1 MSPARTKM
9 PAQTLPPEAPHAPS
23 ADVCL
28 LMEGSYPYVAGGV
41 STWTHDLIKAH
52 ADLTFH
58 VVALV
63 ADRSARTLAYELPPN
78 VTGVTHVYLQ
88 DPNPGRR
95 WMPGTGRFL
104 AALES
109 PLRRLQQGG
118 GLEEVAEIARLIA
131 AKKGWVGRHILL
143 NSEESFEMVV
153 RMCRSALPDASFLEY
168 FWGTR
173 ALMSGLFATMLAPM
187 PACKVYHAISTGY
200 AGLFA
205 ARAKLENGR
214 PALLTEHGIY
224 TNERRIEILMAEW
237 LFEGADTSLALDKKK
252 RDLRDLWLDTFAS
265 YSKACYDACDRIFTL
280 YGGNQEFQR
289 RQGADPAKLMVVPN
303 GIDYA
308 GYSKVVRDTADRPPT
323 IALIG
328 RVVPIKDVKTYI
340 RAAGILREDIPD
352 VKAMILG
359 PLEEDSGYVEECR
372 TIVKHLG
379 LEDTVIFAG
388 RVKLTDW
395 LGRVDAIALTSV
407 SEAQPLVIL
416 EAGASGVPTVATD
429 VGSCS
434 ELLLGRPDEIP
445 PLGPGGAVT
454 PLASPL
460 KTAQELRALLLDR
473 PWRDRCAAAIAK
485 RVARYYDKVEID
497 RIYRAIYDE
506 HIAMPT
512 RPTLFDPTHRLG
524 SVRNGA
530 A

>member
-1 MSPARTKM
+1 MAEVVR
-9 PAQTLPPEAPHAPS
+9 
-23 ADVCL
+23 L
-28 LMEGSYPYVAGGV
+28 LGSRRGKV
-41 STWTHDLIKAH
+41 
-52 ADLTFH
+52 
-58 VVALV
+58 
-63 ADRSARTLAYELPPN
+63 
-78 VTGVTHVYLQ
+78 
-88 DPNPGRR
+88 GRR
-95 WMPGTGRFL
+95 L
-104 AALES
+104 
-109 PLRRLQQGG
+109 
-118 GLEEVAEIARLIA
+118 
-131 AKKGWVGRHILL
+131 LL
-143 NSEESFEMVV
+143 NSEESFRMVV
-153 RMCRSALPDASFLEY
+153 RMCRAALPDASFLEY
-168 FWGTR
+168 FWGSR
-173 ALMSGLFATMLAPM
+173 ALMSELFATLLAPM
-187 PACKVYHAISTGY
+187 PRCKVYHAVSTGY

-205 ARAKLENGR
+205 ARARLETGR

-289 RQGADPAKLMVVPN
+289 RQGADPAKLTVVPN

-308 GYSKVVRDTADRPPT
+308 GYSKVVRDTSDRPPT

-352 VKAMILG
+352 LKAMILG
-359 PLEEDSGYVEECR
+359 PLEEDPGYVEECR
-372 TIVKHLG
+372 TIVRHLG

-388 RVKLTDW
+388 RVRLTDW
-395 LGRVDAIALTSV
+395 LGRIDAIALTSV

-434 ELLLGRPDEIP
+434 ELLLGRPDEVP

-460 KTAQELRALLLDR
+460 ETARELRALLLDR
-473 PWRDRCAAAIAK
+473 PWRERCGEAIAR
-485 RVARYYDKVEID
+485 RVARCYDKVEID

-506 HIAMPT
+506 HIAMPD
-512 RPTLFDPTHRLG
+512 R
-524 SVRNGA
+524 
-530 A
+530 

>member
-1 MSPARTKM
+1 MTDFCKSKEP
-9 PAQTLPPEAPHAPS
+9 

-28 LMEGSYPYVAGGV
+28 LMEGSYPYILGGV
-41 STWTHDLIKAH
+41 STWTHDLIKSH

-58 VVALV
+58 VVSLV
-63 ADRSARTLAYELPPN
+63 ADRATRTMAYELPPN
-78 VTGVTHVYLQ
+78 VTGLTHVYLQ
-88 DPNPGRR
+88 DPDPGWPWVPGKAELMRR
-95 WMPGTGRFL
+95 IE
-104 AALES
+104 A
-109 PLRRLQQGG
+109 PLKRLQQGG
-118 GLEEVAEIARLIA
+118 GLPEVEEIVRLLSRRR
-131 AKKGWVGRHILL
+131 GRVGRRVLL
-143 NSEESFEMVV
+143 NSEEAFRMVV
-153 RMCRSALPDASFLEY
+153 GLCRETLPDASFLEY
-168 FWGTR
+168 FWGSR

-187 PACKVYHAISTGY
+187 PAAKVYHAISTGY

-205 ARAKLENGR
+205 ARAKLETGR

-237 LFEGADTSLALDKKK
+237 LFEGADTSLVVDKKK

-265 YSKACYDACDRIFTL
+265 YSKACYDACDRILTL

-289 RQGADPAKLMVVPN
+289 RQGADPSRLKVVPN

-308 GYSKVVRDTADRPPT
+308 GYSKVQRDTSKRPPT

-352 VKAMILG
+352 LKAMILG
-359 PLEEDSGYVEECR
+359 PLEEDPGYVEECR

-379 LEDTVIFAG
+379 LEETVIFAG

-395 LGRVDAIALTSV
+395 LGKVDAIALTSV

-416 EAGASGVPTVATD
+416 EAGASGVPSVATD

-434 ELLLGRPDEIP
+434 ELILGRDDEVP
-445 PLGPGGAVT
+445 PLGPGGAIT

-460 KTAQELRALLLDR
+460 DTARELRALLLDE
-473 PWRDRCAAAIAK
+473 PWRERCAAAIAQ

-497 RIYRAIYDE
+497 RIYRGIYDE
-506 HIAMPT
+506 HIALPT
-512 RPTLFDPTHRLG
+512 RPSLFERPPAQ
-524 SVRNGA
+524 GA

>member
-1 MSPARTKM
+1 MKALSRKGAPA
-9 PAQTLPPEAPHAPS
+9 PAP

-63 ADRSARTLAYELPPN
+63 ADRAPRKLAYPLPDN
-78 VTGVTHVYLQ
+78 VVGLSHVYLQ
-88 DPNPGRR
+88 APDPGRR
-95 WMPGTGRFL
+95 RVVGAGELLRR
-104 AALES
+104 LEG
-109 PLRRLQQGG
+109 PLLRLQQGG
-118 GLEEVAEIARLIA
+118 GLAELEEILRLLRPFQG
-131 AKKGWVGRHILL
+131 KVGSRVLL
-143 NSEESFEMVV
+143 NSEEAFQTVV
-153 RMCRSALPDASFLEY
+153 RMCQAQLPDASFLEY
-168 FWGTR
+168 FWGLR
-173 ALMSGLFATMLAPM
+173 ALMGGMFAAMLAEL
-187 PACKVYHAISTGY
+187 PAARVYHAISTGY

-205 ARAKLENGR
+205 ARARLETGR

-237 LFEGADTSLALDKKK
+237 LFEGGSSSLSVERQT

-265 YSKACYDACDRIFTL
+265 YSKACYEACDRIVTL

-289 RQGADPAKLMVVPN
+289 RQGAEEDKLQIIPN

-308 GYSKVVRDTADRPPT
+308 GYSKVERSTEDRPPT

-328 RVVPIKDVKTYI
+328 RVVPIKDVKTFI

-352 VKAMILG
+352 LLAMILG
-359 PLEEDSGYVEECR
+359 PTEEDQQYFEECR

-379 LEDTVIFAG
+379 LEKTVIFAG
-388 RVKLTDW
+388 RVRLTDW
-395 LGRVDAIALTSV
+395 LGKIDAIALTSV

-434 ELLLGRPDEIP
+434 ELLLGRPDEDP
-445 PLGPGGAVT
+445 PLGPGGAIT
-454 PLASPL
+454 TLASPL
-460 KTAQELRALLLDR
+460 QTAQELRALLLDE
-473 PWRDRCAAAIAK
+473 PWRRRCAIAIK
-485 RVARYYDKVEID
+485 ERVRRYYDKIEID
-497 RIYRAIYDE
+497 RIYRALYDE
-506 HIAMPT
+506 YCAAPD
-512 RPTLFDPTHRLG
+512 RPKAG
-524 SVRNGA
+524 G
-530 A
+530 

>member
-1 MSPARTKM
+1 MTK
-9 PAQTLPPEAPHAPS
+9 P

-52 ADLTFH
+52 VDLTFH

-63 ADRSARTLAYELPPN
+63 ADRSPRKFAYELPSN
-78 VTGVTHVYLQ
+78 VTGLSHVYLQ
-88 DPNPGRR
+88 DPDAGWPWTSRQGQLFRR
-95 WMPGTGRFL
+95 
-104 AALES
+104 LEE
-109 PLRRLQQGG
+109 PLRQLQQGG
-118 GLEEVAEIARLIA
+118 GLDEVAAVARLLAPKRARI
-131 AKKGWVGRHILL
+131 GRRVLL
-143 NSEESFEMVV
+143 NSEDAFRMVV
-153 RMCRSALPDASFLEY
+153 RLYEATLPDASFLEY
-168 FWGTR
+168 FWGLR
-173 ALMSGLFATMLAPM
+173 ALMGGLFATMLAPM
-187 PACKVYHAISTGY
+187 PEARVYHAISTGY

-205 ARAKLENGR
+205 TRAKLETGR
-214 PALLTEHGIY
+214 PVLLTEHGIY

-237 LFEGADTSLALDKKK
+237 LFEGSDISLAVDRKK

-265 YSKACYDACDRIFTL
+265 YSKACYDACDKIVTL

-289 RQGADPAKLMVVPN
+289 RQGADPAKLKIIPN
-303 GIDYA
+303 GIDYT
-308 GYSKVVRDTADRPPT
+308 GYSKVRRDTADRPPT

-328 RVVPIKDVKTYI
+328 RVVPIKDVKTFI

-359 PLEEDSGYVEECR
+359 PLEEDPQYVEECQ

-434 ELLLGRPDEIP
+434 ELLLGRPDEEP
-445 PLGPGGAVT
+445 PLGAGGAIT
-454 PLASPL
+454 TLASPL
-460 KTAQELRALLLDR
+460 DTARELRALLLD
-473 PWRDRCAAAIAK
+473 PLWRESCGAAIK
-485 RVARYYDKVEID
+485 ERVRLYYDKVEID
-497 RIYRAIYDE
+497 RIYRALYDE
-506 HIAMPT
+506 HIAMP
-512 RPTLFDPTHRLG
+512 DV
-524 SVRNGA
+524 SVEA

>member
-1 MSPARTKM
+1 MTTPAADN
-9 PAQTLPPEAPHAPS
+9 P

-52 ADLTFH
+52 PDLTFH

-63 ADRSARTLAYELPPN
+63 ADRSPRKLAYPLPPN
-78 VTGVTHVYLQ
+78 VTGLSHVYLQ
-88 DPNPGRR
+88 DPDAGWR
-95 WMPGTGRFL
+95 WMPGQGELFRR
-104 AALES
+104 LEE
-109 PLRRLQQGG
+109 PLRSLQHGG
-118 GLEEVAEIARLIA
+118 GLAEVAVVARLLA
-131 AKKGWVGRHILL
+131 PKRRRLGRRVLL
-143 NSEESFEMVV
+143 NSEDAFRTVV
-153 RMCRSALPDASFLEY
+153 RLYEATLPDASFLEY
-168 FWGTR
+168 FWGLR
-173 ALMSGLFATMLAPM
+173 ALMGGLFATMLAPM
-187 PACKVYHAISTGY
+187 PAARVYHAVSTGY

-205 ARAKLENGR
+205 TRAKLETGR
-214 PALLTEHGIY
+214 PVLLTEHGIY

-237 LFEGADTSLALDKKK
+237 LFEGSDISLAVEKKK

-265 YSKACYDACDRIFTL
+265 YSKACYDACDRIVTL

-289 RQGADPAKLMVVPN
+289 RQGADPAKLTIIPN

-308 GYSKVVRDTADRPPT
+308 GYSTVVRDTADRPPT

-328 RVVPIKDVKTYI
+328 RVVPIKDVKTFI

-359 PLEEDSGYVEECR
+359 PLEEDPQYVEECR

-379 LEDTVIFAG
+379 LEETVIFAG

-395 LGRVDAIALTSV
+395 LGKVDAIALTSV

-416 EAGASGVPTVATD
+416 EAGAAGVPTVATD

-434 ELLLGRPDEIP
+434 ELLLGRPDEEP
-445 PLGPGGAVT
+445 PLGAGGAVT
-454 PLASPL
+454 ALAAPLE
-460 KTAQELRALLLDR
+460 TARELRALLLDGM
-473 PWRDRCAAAIAK
+473 WRDRCAAVIK
-485 RVARYYDKVEID
+485 ERVRLYYDKVEID
-497 RIYRAIYDE
+497 RIYRALYDE
-506 HIAMPT
+506 HIVMPDVT
-512 RPTLFDPTHRLG
+512 
-524 SVRNGA
+524 VEA

>member
-1 MSPARTKM
+1 MTG
-9 PAQTLPPEAPHAPS
+9 TAPGTA

-52 ADLTFH
+52 PDLTFH

-63 ADRSARTLAYELPPN
+63 ADRSARTLAYELPAN
-78 VTGVTHVYLQ
+78 VTGLTHVYLQ
-88 DPNPGRR
+88 DPDAGWPWVPRQGELFRR
-95 WMPGTGRFL
+95 
-104 AALES
+104 LED

-118 GLEEVAEIARLIA
+118 GLAEVTAV
-131 AKKGWVGRHILL
+131 AKLLAPKRGRIGRRVLL
-143 NSEESFEMVV
+143 NSEDAFRMVV
-153 RMCRSALPDASFLEY
+153 RLYESSLPDASFLEY
-168 FWGTR
+168 FWGLR
-173 ALMSGLFATMLAPM
+173 ALMGGLFATMLAPM
-187 PACKVYHAISTGY
+187 PRARVYHAISTGY

-205 ARAKLENGR
+205 ARAKLETGR
-214 PALLTEHGIY
+214 PVLLTEHGIY

-237 LFEGADTSLALDKKK
+237 LFEAADVSLSVDKKK

-265 YSKACYDACDRIFTL
+265 YSKACYDACDRIVTL

-289 RQGADPAKLMVVPN
+289 RQGADPAKLTIIPN

-308 GYSKVVRDTADRPPT
+308 AYSEVVRDTAPRPPT

-352 VKAMILG
+352 LKAMILG
-359 PLEEDSGYVEECR
+359 PLEEDPQYVEECR
-372 TIVKHLG
+372 TIVAHLG

-395 LGRVDAIALTSV
+395 LGKVDAIALTSV

-434 ELLLGRPDEIP
+434 ELILGRPDEEP
-445 PLGPGGAVT
+445 PLGAGGAVT
-454 PLASPL
+454 ALASPL
-460 KTAQELRALLLDR
+460 ETARELRALLLD
-473 PWRDRCAAAIAK
+473 PIWRERCAKAIK
-485 RVARYYDKVEID
+485 ERVRLHYDKVEID
-497 RIYRAIYDE
+497 RIYRALYDE
-506 HIAMPT
+506 HIVLPDT
-512 RPTLFDPTHRLG
+512 R
-524 SVRNGA
+524 VEA

>member
-1 MSPARTKM
+1 MSRHA
-9 PAQTLPPEAPHAPS
+9 AAP

-52 ADLTFH
+52 ADLRFH

-63 ADRSARTLAYELPPN
+63 ADRSPRKLAYPLPDN
-78 VTGVTHVYLQ
+78 VVGLTHVYLQ
-88 DPNPGRR
+88 APDPGDRWTPG
-95 WMPGTGRFL
+95 G
-104 AALES
+104 AEA
-109 PLRRLQQGG
+109 LRRLEKPLVKLQQGG
-118 GLEEVAEIARLIA
+118 GLAELEEILKLLRRPKGKIGSRL
-131 AKKGWVGRHILL
+131 LL
-143 NSEESFEMVV
+143 NSEEAFHMVV
-153 RMCRSALPDASFLEY
+153 RMCQAQLPDASFLEY
-168 FWGTR
+168 FWGLR
-173 ALMSGLFATMLAPM
+173 ALMGGMFAVMLAEM
-187 PACKVYHAISTGY
+187 PKAKVYHAISTGY

-205 ARAKLENGR
+205 ARAKLETGR

-237 LFEGADTSLALDKKK
+237 LFEGGSSSLSVERAN

-265 YSKACYDACDRIFTL
+265 YSKACYDACDKIVTL

-289 RQGADPAKLMVVPN
+289 RQGAVEEKLRIIPN
-303 GIDYA
+303 GIDYE
-308 GYSKVVRDTADRPPT
+308 GYSKVERVGGDRPPT

-352 VKAMILG
+352 LQAMILG
-359 PLEEDSGYVEECR
+359 PTEEDPQYFEECR

-379 LEDTVIFAG
+379 LEKTVIFAG

-395 LGRVDAIALTSV
+395 LGRIDAIALTSV

-429 VGSCS
+429 VGSCA
-434 ELLLGRPDEIP
+434 ELLLGRPDEEP

-460 KTAQELRALLLDR
+460 QTARELRALLLDE
-473 PWRDRCAAAIAK
+473 PWRRRCAAAIK
-485 RVARYYDKVEID
+485 ERVRRYYDKVEID
-497 RIYRAIYDE
+497 RIYRALYDE
-506 HIAMPT
+506 YRGPPD
-512 RPTLFDPTHRLG
+512 RG
-524 SVRNGA
+524 G
-530 A
+530 

>member
-1 MSPARTKM
+1 MTSPITR
-9 PAQTLPPEAPHAPS
+9 LPEAPLAPP
-23 ADVCL
+23 ADVAL

-41 STWTHDLIKAH
+41 STWTHDLIKSH

-63 ADRSARTLAYELPPN
+63 ADRSARKLAYDLPPN
-78 VTGVTHVYLQ
+78 VTGLTHVYLQ
-88 DPNPGRR
+88 DPEPGRR
-95 WMPGTGRFL
+95 WMAGTKRFM
-104 AALES
+104 AAVEG

-118 GLEEVAEIARLIA
+118 GLEEVADIVRLIA
-131 AKKGWVGRHILL
+131 SKRGKVGRRVLL
-143 NSEESFEMVV
+143 NSEESFHMVV
-153 RMCRSALPDASFLEY
+153 RMCRAALPDASFLEY
-168 FWGTR
+168 FWGSR

-205 ARAKLENGR
+205 ARARLETGR
-214 PALLTEHGIY
+214 PSVLTEHGIY

-237 LFEGADTSLALDKKK
+237 LFEGADTSLALDRKK

-265 YSKACYDACDRIFTL
+265 YSKACYDSCDKIFTL

-308 GYSKVVRDTADRPPT
+308 GYSKVARDTSDRPPT

-340 RAAGILREDIPD
+340 RAANILREDIPD
-352 VKAMILG
+352 LKAMILG
-359 PLEEDSGYVEECR
+359 PLEEDEGYVEECR
-372 TIVKHLG
+372 TIIKHLG
-379 LEDTVIFAG
+379 LENTVIFAG

-395 LGRVDAIALTSV
+395 LGRIDAIALTSV

-416 EAGASGVPTVATD
+416 EAGASGVPSVATD

-434 ELLLGRPDEIP
+434 ELLLGRADEEP
-445 PLGPGGAVT
+445 PLGPGGAIT

-460 KTAQELRALLLDR
+460 ETARELRALLLDR
-473 PWRDRCAAAIAK
+473 PWRERCGEVIAR
-485 RVARYYDKVEID
+485 RVARYYDKIEID

-506 HIAMPT
+506 HIAMPD
-512 RPTLFDPTHRLG
+512 RPTLFDPAYRATEG
-524 SVRNGA
+524 TA
-530 A
+530 

>member
-1 MSPARTKM
+1 MTERRSDKI
-9 PAQTLPPEAPHAPS
+9 

-41 STWTHDLIKAH
+41 STWTHDLIKSH

-63 ADRSARTLAYELPPN
+63 ADRSARKLAYPLPDN
-78 VTGVTHVYLQ
+78 VIGLTHVYLQ
-88 DPNPGRR
+88 APDPGARWAPGAGDMLKR
-95 WMPGTGRFL
+95 
-104 AALES
+104 LEK
-109 PLRRLQQGG
+109 PLLKLQQGG
-118 GLEEVAEIARLIA
+118 GLAELEEILRLLR
-131 AKKGWVGRHILL
+131 GRKFKLGSRILL
-143 NSEESFEMVV
+143 NSEDAFHMVV
-153 RMCRSALPDASFLEY
+153 RMCQAQLPDASFLEY
-168 FWGTR
+168 FWGLR
-173 ALMSGLFATMLAPM
+173 ALMGGMFAVMLAQM
-187 PACKVYHAISTGY
+187 PKAKVYHAISTGY

-205 ARAKLENGR
+205 ARAKLETGR
-214 PALLTEHGIY
+214 PVLLTEHGIY

-237 LFEGADTSLALDKKK
+237 LFEGGSSSLSVERAT

-265 YSKACYDACDRIFTL
+265 YSKACYDACDKILTL

-289 RQGADPAKLMVVPN
+289 RQGAAEEKLRIIPN

-308 GYSKVVRDTADRPPT
+308 GYSKVERVGGDRPPT

-352 VKAMILG
+352 LLAMILG
-359 PLEEDSGYVEECR
+359 PTEEDQQYFEECR

-379 LEDTVIFAG
+379 LEKTVIFAG

-395 LGRVDAIALTSV
+395 LGKIDAIALTSV

-434 ELLLGRPDEIP
+434 ELLLGRPDEDP
-445 PLGPGGAVT
+445 PLGAGGAIT
-454 PLASPL
+454 TLASPL
-460 KTAQELRALLLDR
+460 QTAQELRALLLDE
-473 PWRDRCAAAIAK
+473 PWRRRCAEAIK
-485 RVARYYDKVEID
+485 ERVRRYYDKIEID
-497 RIYRAIYDE
+497 RIYRALYDE
-506 HIAMPT
+506 HIAKPDVAVL
-512 RPTLFDPTHRLG
+512 R
-524 SVRNGA
+524 
-530 A
+530 

>member
-1 MSPARTKM
+1 MSRSSSQP
-9 PAQTLPPEAPHAPS
+9 LPPEAPRAPK

-41 STWTHDLIKAH
+41 STWTHDLIRSH
-52 ADLTFH
+52 SDLTFH
-58 VVALV
+58 IVALV
-63 ADRSARTLAYELPPN
+63 ADRGARKLAYDLPAN
-78 VTGVTHVYLQ
+78 VTGLTHVYLQ
-88 DPNPGRR
+88 DPPAGWR
-95 WMPGTGRFL
+95 WQPGTSRL
-104 AALES
+104 MTALEK
-109 PLRRLQQGG
+109 PLARLQQGG
-118 GLEEVAEIARLIA
+118 GLTEVAEVLRLLA
-131 AKKGWVGRHILL
+131 PRRGRIGKRALL
-143 NSEESFEMVV
+143 NSEDAFQMVV
-153 RMCRSALPDASFLEY
+153 RMCRAALPDASFLEY
-168 FWGTR
+168 FWGSR
-173 ALMSGLFATMLAPM
+173 ALMSGLFATLLVPM
-187 PACKVYHAISTGY
+187 PQASVYHAISTGY

-205 ARAKLENGR
+205 ARARLETGR

-237 LFEGADTSLALDKKK
+237 LFEGADTSLALDRKK

-265 YSKACYDACDRIFTL
+265 YSKACYDACDRIITL

-289 RQGADPAKLMVVPN
+289 RQGADPAKLMIVPN

-308 GYSKVVRDTADRPPT
+308 GYSQVRRDPTPRPPT

-352 VKAMILG
+352 LKAMILG
-359 PLEEDSGYVEECR
+359 PLEEDPGYVEECR

-379 LEDTVIFAG
+379 LEQTVIFAG

-395 LGRVDAIALTSV
+395 LGKIDAIALTSV

-434 ELLLGRPDEIP
+434 ELLMGRPDEVP

-460 KTAQELRALLLDR
+460 DTARELRALLLDR
-473 PWRDRCAAAIAK
+473 PWRERCAQAIAR
-485 RVARYYDKVEID
+485 RVAQSYDKVAID
-497 RIYRAIYDE
+497 RVYRAIYDE

-512 RPTLFDPTHRLG
+512 RPTLDGADFDLK
-524 SVRNGA
+524 GA

>member
-1 MSPARTKM
+1 MSAPILPGAPA
-9 PAQTLPPEAPHAPS
+9 APP

-41 STWTHDLIKAH
+41 STWTHDLIKSH

-63 ADRSARTLAYELPPN
+63 ADRNTRKLAYELPTN
-78 VTGVTHVYLQ
+78 VTGLTHVFLQ
-88 DPNPGRR
+88 DPDPGWP
-95 WMPGTGRFL
+95 WMPGGRRL
-104 AALES
+104 VDALEG
-109 PLRRLQQGG
+109 PLLRLQQGG
-118 GLEEVAEIARLIA
+118 GLDDIAAILRLI
-131 AKKGWVGRHILL
+131 GPRRGRVGRRLLL
-143 NSEESFEMVV
+143 NSEDAFRMVV
-153 RMCRSALPDASFLEY
+153 RMCRSMLPEASFLEY
-168 FWGTR
+168 FWGSR
-173 ALMSGLFATMLAPM
+173 ALMSGLFATLLVPM
-187 PACKVYHAISTGY
+187 PKAKVYHAISTGY

-205 ARAKLENGR
+205 ARAKLETGR

-237 LFEGADTSLALDKKK
+237 LFEGADSSLAVERKK

-265 YSKACYDACDRIFTL
+265 YSKACYDACDKIFTL
-280 YGGNQEFQR
+280 YGGNQEFQL
-289 RQGADPAKLMVVPN
+289 RQGADPDRLKIIPN

-308 GYSKVVRDTADRPPT
+308 GYSKVQRDTSDRPPT

-340 RAAGILREDIPD
+340 RAAAILREDIPD

-359 PLEEDSGYVEECR
+359 PLEEDPGYVDECK
-372 TIVKHLG
+372 TIVAHLG

-429 VGSCS
+429 VGSCA
-434 ELLLGRPDEIP
+434 ELLLGRPDEDP
-445 PLGPGGAVT
+445 PLGPGGAIT

-460 KTAQELRALLLDR
+460 ETARELRALLLDR
-473 PWRDRCAAAIAK
+473 PWRERCAEAIRQ
-485 RVARYYDKVEID
+485 RVAGYYDKVQID
-497 RIYRAIYDE
+497 RIYRAVYDE
-506 HIAMPT
+506 HIAKADV
-512 RPTLFDPTHRLG
+512 PTLYEK
-524 SVRNGA
+524 GA
-530 A
+530 

>member
-1 MSPARTKM
+1 MSA
-9 PAQTLPPEAPHAPS
+9 AQSSSKPPLPEGEAAPL

-41 STWTHDLIKAH
+41 STWTHDLIKSH

-63 ADRSARTLAYELPPN
+63 ADRNARKLAYELPGN
-78 VTGVTHVYLQ
+78 VTGLTHVYLQ
-88 DPNPGRR
+88 DPAPGWR
-95 WMPGTGRFL
+95 WMPGIKGFL
-104 AALES
+104 AAMEH

-118 GLEEVAEIARLIA
+118 GLAEVAEVARLIH
-131 AKKGWVGRHILL
+131 KSRGRAGRRILL
-143 NSEESFEMVV
+143 NSEESFHMVV
-153 RMCRSALPDASFLEY
+153 RMCRAALPDASFLEY
-168 FWGTR
+168 FWGSR

-187 PACKVYHAISTGY
+187 PRCKIYHAISTGY

-205 ARAKLENGR
+205 ARAVLETGR
-214 PALLTEHGIY
+214 PAVLTEHGIY

-265 YSKACYDACDRIFTL
+265 YSKACYDACDKIFTL

-289 RQGADPAKLMVVPN
+289 RQGADPAKLKVVPN
-303 GIDYA
+303 GIDYD
-308 GYSKVVRDTADRPPT
+308 GYSKVKREEANRPPT

-359 PLEEDSGYVEECR
+359 PLEEDPGYVEECK

-416 EAGASGVPTVATD
+416 EAGASGVPSVATD

-434 ELLLGRPDEIP
+434 ELLLGRPDEDP
-445 PLGPGGAVT
+445 PLGAGGAIT

-460 KTAQELRALLLDR
+460 DTARELRALLLDR
-473 PWRDRCAAAIAK
+473 PWREKCGEAIAK

-497 RIYRAIYDE
+497 RIYRTIYDE
-506 HIAMPT
+506 HIAKPD
-512 RPTLFDPTHRLG
+512 RPTLFDPNFLG
-524 SVRNGA
+524 TVHYQTGID
-530 A
+530 

>member
-1 MSPARTKM
+1 MTGQRPS
-9 PAQTLPPEAPHAPS
+9 APS
-23 ADVCL
+23 APPADVCL

-41 STWTHDLIKAH
+41 STWTHDLIRAH
-52 ADLTFH
+52 GDLGFH

-63 ADRSARTLAYELPPN
+63 ADRNDRRPAYELPPN
-78 VTGVTHVYLQ
+78 VTGLTHVFLQ
-88 DPNPGRR
+88 DPDPGWLWLPGARR
-95 WMPGTGRFL
+95 L
-104 AALES
+104 VDALEA
-109 PLRRLQQGG
+109 PLTRLQQQG
-118 GLEEVAEIARLIA
+118 GLEEIAEIVRLIA
-131 AKKGWVGRHILL
+131 SRRGRAGRRILL
-143 NSEESFEMVV
+143 NSEEAFRMVV
-153 RMCRSALPDASFLEY
+153 RMCRRSLPDASFLEY

-187 PACKVYHAISTGY
+187 PRAKVYHAISTGY

-205 ARAKLENGR
+205 ARAKLETGR

-237 LFEGADTSLALDKKK
+237 LFEGGDNSLAVEKKK

-265 YSKACYDACDRIFTL
+265 YSKACYDACDGIYTL

-289 RQGADPAKLMVVPN
+289 RQGADPAKLKIVPN

-308 GYSKVVRDTADRPPT
+308 GYSKVTRDGSDRPPT

-340 RAAGILREDIPD
+340 RTAAILREEIPD
-352 VKAMILG
+352 LKAMILG
-359 PLEEDSGYVEECR
+359 PLEEDPGYVEECR

-379 LEDTVIFAG
+379 LEETVIFAG

-395 LGRVDAIALTSV
+395 LGRIDAVALTSV

-429 VGSCS
+429 VGSCA
-434 ELLLGRPDEIP
+434 ELILGRPDENP
-445 PLGPGGAVT
+445 PLGPGGAIT

-460 KTAQELRALLLDR
+460 DTARELRALLLDR
-473 PWRDRCAAAIAK
+473 PWRERCAEAIRQ

-506 HIAMPT
+506 HIAMPD
-512 RPTLFDPTHRLG
+512 RPILAGRTM
-524 SVRNGA
+524 SAGA

>member
-1 MSPARTKM
+1 MTGKM
-9 PAQTLPPEAPHAPS
+9 EP

-63 ADRSARTLAYELPPN
+63 ADRSPRKLAYDLPPN
-78 VTGVTHVYLQ
+78 VTGLSHVYLQ
-88 DPNPGRR
+88 DPDPG
-95 WMPGTGRFL
+95 WPWVPG
-104 AALES
+104 AARLLDRIEP
-109 PLRRLQQGG
+109 PLKRLQQGG
-118 GLEEVAEIARLIA
+118 GLEEVEEIVRLLA
-131 AKKGWVGRHILL
+131 PKRRRVGRRVLL
-143 NSEESFEMVV
+143 NSEDAFRMVV
-153 RMCRSALPDASFLEY
+153 RLCRETLPDASFLEY
-168 FWGTR
+168 FWGSH
-173 ALMSGLFATMLAPM
+173 ALMSGLFATMLAPLP
-187 PACKVYHAISTGY
+187 PAKVYHAISTGY

-205 ARAKLENGR
+205 ARARLESGR

-237 LFEGADTSLALDKKK
+237 LFEGGDTSLVVERKK

-265 YSKACYDACDRIFTL
+265 YSKACYDACDRIITL

-289 RQGADPAKLMVVPN
+289 RQGAAPDKLKIVPN

-308 GYSKVVRDTADRPPT
+308 GYSQVRRDTSDRPPT

-352 VKAMILG
+352 LKAMILG
-359 PLEEDSGYVEECR
+359 PLEEDPGYVEECR

-395 LGRVDAIALTSV
+395 LGKVDAIALTSV

-429 VGSCS
+429 VGSCA
-434 ELLLGRPDEIP
+434 ELLLGRPDEDP
-445 PLGPGGAVT
+445 PLGPGGAIT

-460 KTAQELRALLLDR
+460 ETARELRALLLDR
-473 PWRDRCAAAIAK
+473 PWRDRCAEAIRQ

-497 RIYRAIYDE
+497 RVYRAIYDE

-512 RPTLFDPTHRLG
+512 RPTLTER
-524 SVRNGA
+524 A